1 MKKMSNNKL
10 FARVKAELA
19 VSRMR
24 NASLRKGLSA
34 LSPKEI
40 EEEIKAA
47 RKAKKRK
54 HIKSPKNH
62 DS

>member
-10 FARVKAELA
+10 FARAKAVLA
-19 VSRMR
+19 ASRMR
-24 NASLRKGLSA
+24 KTSLKEGLSA

-47 RKAKKRK
+47 RKAKKKRK
-54 HIKSPKNH
+54 YQRA
-62 DS
+62 